1 MVWVKAYTG
10 KNPRGPLMAEAQT
23 KIKWNEESVIG
34 GTFVQAV
41 VVGLMSSETKQ
52 VQKLEHWEMRIN
64 ANNYFKQNK
73 NQRVRLHTIE

>member
-1 MVWVKAYTG
+1 
-10 KNPRGPLMAEAQT
+10 MAEAQT

-64 ANNYFKQNK
+64 ANKDFKNNTK
-73 NQRVRLHTIE
+73 INGYVYTPSSEGLRWA